1 MGLDDAANQPAVS
14 QVQRERGLAVGYPRF
29 YVGCR
34 HALARALHVPA
45 LQVWVTA
52 QGLSGLLGKALFQ
65 VDQVEGVG

>member
-34 HALARALHVPA
+34 HALPWIVQTPDLDKC
-45 LQVWVTA
+45 
-52 QGLSGLLGKALFQ
+52 G
-65 VDQVEGVG
+65 